1 MKIVHDWLGAL
12 ELPEDPQRI
21 VSLAP
26 NATDALYRLGLG
38 GRLVGRSA
46 FCYRPEAA
54 NALPVV
60 ASYTKV
66 RWSLLEELKPDL
78 VLTTTGVQR
87 ELTGTL
93 REAGYP
99 VFPVPL
105 PHTPW
110 GILENVGLLGGLTGA
125 LEAAA
130 RLNTELSE
138 RYARLANRFAGV
150 RVYFEFDF
158 NGPISVGRGSY
169 IDAALRHLG
178 MVNVYGHRAEAY
190 FVPDPGEVARLEPE
204 LVIYEPKPVRSKAV
218 IQEKTRAL
226 MRERG
231 WTYPLVITGGD
242 ELAHYGPQFFAY
254 LEALVDEVARVLGDR

>member
-1 MKIVHDWLGAL
+1 MKIVHDGLGTL
-12 ELPEDPQRI
+12 ELPEDPKRI

-26 NATDALYRLGLG
+26 NATETLYRLGLG
-38 GRLVGRSA
+38 ARLVGRSA

-66 RWSLLEELKPDL
+66 RWRLLEELSPDL
-78 VLTTTGVQR
+78 ILTTTGIQR
-87 ELTGTL
+87 DLTRTL
-93 REAGYP
+93 HEAGYP

-110 GILENVGLLGGLTGA
+110 GILENVGLLGGLTGTV
-125 LEAAA
+125 EAAA
-130 RLNTELSE
+130 RLSTELAE

-169 IDAALRHLG
+169 IDAALSHLG

-190 FVPDPGEVARLEPE
+190 FVPDLEEVARLEPE

-226 MRERG
+226 MRQRG
-231 WTYPLVITGGD
+231 WVYPLVITGGD
-242 ELAHYGPQFFAY
+242 EIAHYGPQFFAY
-254 LEALVDEVARVLGDR
+254 LEALAEEIACVLEAR